1 MSALKIVRWWRW
13 TLTSNGQQS
22 ITISIPI
29 NDHVWRAFKRACE
42 YSQNDGRP
50 YPEERMYSG
59 WVEHA
64 LEAYMD
70 DLVQSP
76 QLSSF
81 FLTESLQQIWAEK
94 DEKKEAAQTVH
105 SAQAELLPPGE
116 GVT

>member
-1 MSALKIVRWWRW
+1 MGMDDKEYDEL
-13 TLTSNGQQS
+13 LSNGQQS
-22 ITISIPI
+22 ITLSIPI

-81 FLTESLQQIWAEK
+81 FLAESLQQIWAEK
-94 DEKKEAAQTVH
+94 DAKIEAAQTVH

>member
-1 MSALKIVRWWRW
+1 MDDKKYDELLSKGR
-13 TLTSNGQQS
+13 QS
-22 ITISIPI
+22 ITLEIPI
-29 NDHVWRAFKRACE
+29 HDHVWRAFKRACE
-42 YSQNDGRP
+42 YSQNNGRP

-70 DLVQSP
+70 DLVKSSE
-76 QLSSF
+76 LSSF
-81 FLTESLQQIWAEK
+81 FLAEALQQVWAEK

-105 SAQAELLPPGE
+105 SVQAELLPPGE